1 MLILILIL
9 KLILILILILKIW
22 DEMDEAT
29 KDIREDA
36 KQRHA
41 KRILDEVQSMMS
53 KMGIE

>member
-41 KRILDEVQSMMS
+41 KRILDEVQSMMG